1 MRRLCVILLCG
12 LVAVPAAMAASR
24 ATGDGV
30 LEVFHAYGAVT
41 VTGTRGT
48 AWGQL
53 GKGQMIVTDY
63 VAGDGQVLVSGADS
77 VVPAGSNV
85 TIYSGKDIHFRVTG
99 GRYRIR
105 FTGDDINLSAVGVGT
120 ANPAFR
126 RVRTSGGTRPRTAS
140 LSTRLVDKPRTLN
153 RPGTRKAN
161 STSLGSSIGTRAS
174 RPHAM
179 VALSI
184 FSR

>member
-41 VTGTRGT
+41 VNGTRGT
-48 AWGQL
+48 AWGQI
-53 GKGQMIVTDY
+53 GKGSLVVTDY

-77 VVPAGSNV
+77 TVPAGSNV
-85 TIYSGKDIHFRVTG
+85 TIYVGKDIHFRVTG
-99 GRYRIR
+99 GRYKLR

-120 ANPAFR
+120 AKLNGDGTVADAGDYSLDGGKILAVPLSLRIVSFPAG
-126 RVRTSGGTRPRTAS
+126 SATA
-140 LSTRLVDKPRTLN
+140 P
-153 RPGTRKAN
+153 
-161 STSLGSSIGTRAS
+161 
-174 RPHAM
+174 
-179 VALSI
+179 
-184 FSR
+184 